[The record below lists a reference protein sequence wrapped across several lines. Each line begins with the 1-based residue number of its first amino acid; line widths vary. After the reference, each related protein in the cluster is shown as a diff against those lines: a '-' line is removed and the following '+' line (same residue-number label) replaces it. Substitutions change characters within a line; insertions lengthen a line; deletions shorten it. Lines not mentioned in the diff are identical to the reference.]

1 MSYKDDNVD
10 IKYQRSDKD
19 MPIVGLGEDLFFY
32 RTNNVVKKYI
42 TNIGLSSI
50 WMKIFSFLFVS
61 RAKAILKKNILK
73 DSKVNNRNSTN

>member
-19 MPIVGLGEDLFFY
+19 MPIVGLGEDLFYY